1 MKFSSAITLSALL
14 VASTSGFTMPAAAPR
29 TSALAST
36 MPETDGLYFVDEAP
50 SNGEIPSDLLVSDQ
64 LQQQTVEKPKPKK
77 KMSKKPNGG
86 HKQDGLFSPVVQV
99 AKKVLGEDKLNKVRG
114 KAIGVHSDVIR
125 GFVESSDSEF
135 GQIALKT
142 LFSMAD
148 ADKNGRIDEVELRKA
163 LKFLRFT
170 HLKEKQISGIFGRAD
185 KDGDGTLD
193 FEEFKAEAPKTLKTN
208 LIKLAKSNGG
218 ELGFLA

>member
-36 MPETDGLYFVDEAP
+36 MAETDRLYFVDEAP
-50 SNGEIPSDLLVSDQ
+50 SNGEIPSGLLVSDQ
-64 LQQQTVEKPKPKK
+64 LQQTVEKPKPKK
-77 KMSKKPNGG
+77 KMPKKPNGG
-86 HKQDGLFSPVVQV
+86 HKQDGLFAPVVQV
-99 AKKVLGEDKLNKVRG
+99 AKKVLGEEKLNKVRG

-125 GFVESSDSEF
+125 GFVETSDSEF

-142 LFSMAD
+142 LFRMAD
-148 ADKNGRIDEVELRKA
+148 ADKNGRIDEAELRKA
-163 LKFLRFT
+163 MKFLGFT
-170 HLKEKQISGIFGRAD
+170 HLKEKQISGIFARAD